1 MGSLCTV
8 HTCLSHHC
16 RHGSLQP
23 NTKCWGSF
31 SQFILQLLCRSNL
44 KATRHWCFG
53 PSNGTFQPLESP
65 LLPLCA
71 VGLDEWPSGTPRN
84 PGAPLLESLHFP
96 LRKAHITDVVFLDD
110 AQSSFILSLCHCPP
124 YLSPSPCVHVCVPLC
139 ARTRASCSIRMN
151 PRNTHL
157 HTRPCAHTHARMF
170 AQTPPAYI
178 HMYARLHTHP
188 FP

>member
-16 RHGSLQP
+16 PLGSLQP
-23 NTKCWGSF
+23 NTKCWGSL

-44 KATRHWCFG
+44 KATPHWCFG

-71 VGLDEWPSGTPRN
+71 LGLDEWPSGTPRN

-96 LRKAHITDVVFLDD
+96 LRKAHITNVVFLDD

-139 ARTRASCSIRMN
+139 ARTRVY
-151 PRNTHL
+151 TF
-157 HTRPCAHTHARMF
+157 AHMPLCTYTCMHVCTD
-170 AQTPPAYI
+170 TPVYI